1 MMMAGL
7 DGIKNRIEPPAPVDK
22 DLYEL
27 PPEEHAQIAQVPGS
41 LPEVLDALEA
51 DHAYLSEGGVFTED
65 LIETYVE
72 FHREQSDKVKVRPH
86 PFEFPLYFDG

>member
-7 DGIKNRIEPPAPVDK
+7 DGIDRGLKPSDPLDTN
-22 DLYEL
+22 LYEL
-27 PPEEHAQIAQVPGS
+27 SHEVLADIPTVPTT
-41 LPEVLDALEA
+41 LDEALDALEA
-51 DHAYLSEGGVFTED
+51 DHAFLTAGGVFTED

-72 FHREQSDKVKVRPH
+72 FHREQSDKVKIRPH